1 MTTPAPDPRPD
12 GLEALLA
19 ARAALVREAAPL
31 HARFGPGGTFTE
43 VRENLRAALAV
54 EYRARLADFEGRVTQ
69 AMVDEAVRTDDRYT
83 GLIDEAERARERL
96 YVLYD
101 EVRAATARVATALA
115 AARTSAPPELA
126 DLERFED
133 SSAG

>member
-1 MTTPAPDPRPD
+1 MTTPLPDRRAD
-12 GLEALLA
+12 DIESLLA

-43 VRENLRAALAV
+43 ARENLRAALAV

-83 GLIDEAERARERL
+83 GLIGEAERARERL

-101 EVRAATARVATALA
+101 EVRAATVRVAAALA
-115 AARTSAPPELA
+115 AARTSAPPELS
-126 DLERFED
+126 DFERFED
-133 SSAG
+133 SPPG

>member
-1 MTTPAPDPRPD
+1 MTTPAPDRRAD
-12 GLEALLA
+12 DLEALLA
-19 ARAALVREAAPL
+19 ARAALVRAAAPL

-83 GLIDEAERARERL
+83 GLIEDAERARERL

-101 EVRAATARVATALA
+101 EVRAATARVASALA
-115 AARTSAPPELA
+115 AARAVAPPELA

-133 SSAG
+133 SPPG